1 MGYYEFKAW
10 TKRDLSLL
18 FIFNKI
24 IDAATANAK
33 KKLKTQMTTNSTSV
47 QANKCSKCSVDTI
60 NLKNTTFVLFFILL

>member
-10 TKRDLSLL
+10 TKRDLSRL

-33 KKLKTQMTTNSTSV
+33 K
-47 QANKCSKCSVDTI
+47 I
-60 NLKNTTFVLFFILL
+60 ENTDDC